1 MDVLGLADASDSDHR
16 LVHAEFKEQLYQ
28 NKEGWY
34 ETGQP
39 RTQALSSGKERPWSE
54 LVT

>member
-1 MDVLGLADASDSDHR
+1 M
-16 LVHAEFKEQLYQ
+16 AEKVENYFYIEAISATLRTHFP
-28 NKEGWY
+28 GID
-34 ETGQP
+34 QP